1 MPKKYALITGAS
13 SGIGLELA
21 NSFASDKINLILV
34 ARSLDKLE
42 NLKLELVKFEI
53 DVVVIKLDLSE
64 IGSGKKLYNIINELG
79 LKVEYL
85 INNAGYGSYGKFSGQ
100 DLPNMLSMINLNILA
115 LTELTYYFLNDMKEQ
130 NSGYIMNVASTAA
143 FQAGPLMAVYYAT
156 KAFVLSF
163 TEAIANE
170 IADTNINIIALCP
183 GPTKS
188 NFIERANLGKAK
200 MFKYLASP
208 SSKKVAE
215 FGYNALLN
223 NNTVAI
229 EGILNKILAFSNRFI
244 TRKMSVSIVR
254 KLQDG
259 RTK

>member
-34 ARSLDKLE
+34 ARSLNKLE
-42 NLKLELVKFEI
+42 NLKLELFKFDI
-53 DVVVIKLDLSE
+53 DIVVIQLDLSE

-115 LTELTYYFLNDMKEQ
+115 LTELTYYYLNEMKEQ

-170 IADTNINIIALCP
+170 ISDTNINIIALCP

-188 NFIERANLGKAK
+188 NFIERANLGEANI
-200 MFKYLASP
+200 FKYLTSP
-208 SSKKVAE
+208 SSKQVAE
-215 FGYNALLN
+215 YGYNALLN
-223 NNTVAI
+223 NNIVAI